1 MGSVGAVHPRS
12 TSKRRWPRQT
22 LARSSRRTK
31 RHPLDTSYRST
42 LEGSSRTLP
51 TIPNLSS
58 ALPEVDQRRG
68 TFGYSRSS
76 GRRSRKAWEDRSLG
90 VLHRRYVCG
99 SQKRGSSVGKTKRG
113 KGTKIMAFSDG
124 SSIPLSLHT
133 ESASPH
139 EVTLVEPTLA
149 SGFLEEQPKRL
160 IGDKAYDSD
169 PLDEALLER
178 GIEMI
183 APHRRNRKKR
193 KTQDGRKLRRYKR
206 RWKIE
211 RLFAWLQN
219 FRRLVVRYEYKD
231 ENFLG
236 MAQLGCIIILLRKCL

>member
-1 MGSVGAVHPRS
+1 M
-12 TSKRRWPRQT
+12 
-22 LARSSRRTK
+22 
-31 RHPLDTSYRST
+31 
-42 LEGSSRTLP
+42 
-51 TIPNLSS
+51 
-58 ALPEVDQRRG
+58 AL
-68 TFGYSRSS
+68 
-76 GRRSRKAWEDRSLG
+76 
-90 VLHRRYVCG
+90 
-99 SQKRGSSVGKTKRG
+99 
-113 KGTKIMAFSDG
+113 SDG
-124 SSIPLSLHT
+124 SSSPLSVHT

-139 EVTLVEPTLA
+139 EVTLVGPTLER
-149 SGFLEEQPKRL
+149 SFLKEKPERL

-169 PLDEALLER
+169 PLDEALLDE

-183 APHRRNRKKR
+183 APHRKNRKNR

-236 MAQLGCIIILLRKCL
+236 MAQLGCIVILLRKCL